1 MRKWTVDRPGPFAKH
16 VFGERSDRRVI
27 ILKSAAVGKT
37 AEMVSLLTGPRLGAA
52 P

>member
-1 MRKWTVDRPGPFAKH
+1 MRKWTVDRPGPFAQH
-16 VFGERSDRRVI
+16 IFGERSDPRVV

-37 AEMVSLLTGPRLGAA
+37 TEMVSHLLVPRLSAA